1 MQPRAPEQPVV
12 EAMFDGIV
20 ERYDLLNRL
29 ISLGLDRRW
38 RSRALAALGPLPPGA
53 RVLDLGC
60 GTGDLCRALAR
71 ESLSPVGVDVSQAM
85 LTVARR
91 RLSSSVIL
99 SAAKDLAPS
108 QSSPARV
115 SPDASVPGT
124 VSLVRGSAF
133 ELPFPDGA
141 FAGAI
146 SGFVLRNLRD
156 LDGAFRE
163 LSRVLAPGAR
173 VALLDATEP
182 PNPLLRRVFDL
193 YFGVAAPALGAL
205 FGHRQ
210 AYAYLVRSLAH
221 LPPRPQMCAMLES
234 AGLTH
239 AAAMPLDFGAVTLFT
254 GTNRP

>member
-133 ELPFPDGA
+133 DLPFP
-141 FAGAI
+141 
-146 SGFVLRNLRD
+146 
-156 LDGAFRE
+156 DGAFRE

-234 AGLTH
+234 AGLIH
-239 AAAMPLDFGAVTLFT
+239 AAATPLDFGAVTLFT

>member
-20 ERYDLLNRL
+20 DRYDLLNHL
-29 ISLGLDRRW
+29 MSLGLDRRW
-38 RSRALAALGPLPPGA
+38 RARAVAALGPLPPGA

-60 GTGDLCRALAR
+60 GSGDLCLALAR
-71 ESLSPVGVDVSQAM
+71 QGIAPVGLDVSQSM
-85 LTVARR
+85 LDLAAR
-91 RLSSSVIL
+91 RLSSS
-99 SAAKDLAPS
+99 
-108 QSSPARV
+108 PAEAVEGRV
-115 SPDASVPGT
+115 RVPAI
-124 VSLVRGSAF
+124 SLVRASAF
-133 ELPFPDGA
+133 QLPFPDGA

-182 PNPLLRRVFDL
+182 PNPVIRRLFDT

-221 LPPRPQMCAMLES
+221 LPARPEMCRMLQS
-234 AGLTH
+234 AGLTQAH
-239 AAAMPLDFGAVTLFT
+239 AEPLDFGAVTLFT
-254 GTNRP
+254 ARKPH